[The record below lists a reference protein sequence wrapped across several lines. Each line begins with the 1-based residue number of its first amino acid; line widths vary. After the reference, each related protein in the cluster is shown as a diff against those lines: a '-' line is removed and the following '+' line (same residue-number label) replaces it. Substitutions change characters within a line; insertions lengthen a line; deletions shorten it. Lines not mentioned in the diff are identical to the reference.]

1 MSGALVVGW
10 GKAAAGVGW
19 GPPDLTLPLVEMAE
33 MDRPVMD
40 VTKTE
45 SRMMIQ
51 VSTVGVGGDVV
62 TPKLS
67 QGLSQA
73 RSHRRNLSQPPES
86 PCELSHFPSL
96 SLSFPI

>member
-1 MSGALVVGW
+1 MGGGGWGAIQRPVPRVKTGGAYMNGTLVVGW
-10 GKAAAGVGW
+10 GKAEAGVGR

-62 TPKLS
+62 TPKS
-67 QGLSQA
+67 GRA
-73 RSHRRNLSQPPES
+73 CPRRGATEGT
-86 PCELSHFPSL
+86 
-96 SLSFPI
+96 